1 MRPIDFAWGSLRTIT
16 QKQPNDIKLLIDD
29 TEYPRLETDS
39 VGFVLHLSSPHKHR
53 DNLLRLHGM
62 YFDNDTKGRASLW
75 RMFRA
80 SVYHLCLHCVTT
92 DYSIYHP
99 ITDSASSVNNLMF
112 AISLVEDYALMG
124 LMKARWK
131 GLLLDT
137 AYANYM
143 SAKRFK
149 KLDSS
154 TDSST
159 RVAANLLSFSMI
171 GRPLVSFDNE
181 ADKGLRSLH
190 RALMDVESIS
200 RETYSHSS
208 DQARQPREDNQFSL
222 SKIGTAQ
229 RISDFLDS
237 QSCDIIEIPS
247 PPFGDNHG
255 PNNLFESAP
264 EIEPGDVGEIDI
276 ILRNASSELLPEFT
290 QQEIIDSERLTEGEA
305 QAVLGDWE
313 YSLSTMKKLM
323 DLHKSID
330 PKSHFEGFLF
340 PNEDYCEFVRTRTK
354 LIGPI
359 RLVLDRLRSIKFTTD
374 ESQGKESGYVDIPT
388 AIQVVASKSERND
401 VFVQEENELRSEAW
415 TILID
420 SSKSLETFQSEVR
433 DVAVCL
439 AEVAKDL
446 IPNPHSWACYS
457 FNENLYIVKDFTEI
471 YGATSKSRIGGLST
485 GLKTYLPDAMRIA
498 AGRLKSST
506 EDVKVM
512 LVVSDGFPLGY
523 EGIDQELLDTIEK
536 IKKANIQ
543 LVGMGIGSSS
553 MKKYFRTNFAVNSP
567 FELMKNFI
575 RTYTEISSS
584 F

>member
-53 DNLLRLHGM
+53 DNLYRLHGM
-62 YFDNDTKGRASLW
+62 YFDNDMKGRASLW

-80 SVYHLCLHCVTT
+80 SVYHMCLHSVTT

-99 ITDSASSVNNLMF
+99 ITDTASSVSNLLF

-124 LMKARWK
+124 HMKARWK

-137 AYANYM
+137 AYANYL
-143 SAKRFK
+143 SAKRFR
-149 KLDSS
+149 KLDSTS
-154 TDSST
+154 DAST
-159 RVAANLLSFSMI
+159 RVAANLLSLSMT

-181 ADKGLRSLH
+181 IDKGLRSLH

-200 RETYSHSS
+200 RDIYSQSNK
-208 DQARQPREDNQFSL
+208 QTRQPGQADRFSL
-222 SKIGTAQ
+222 AKIGTVQ

-237 QSCDIIEIPS
+237 QSCDVVEIPS
-247 PPFGDNHG
+247 PPFADNHG

-264 EIEPGDVGEIDI
+264 EIEPGDVGDVDV
-276 ILRNASSELLPEFT
+276 ILRNASAELLPEFSK
-290 QQEIIDSERLTEGEA
+290 QEIIDSERHTEGEA
-305 QAVLGDWE
+305 QGVLGDWE
-313 YSLSTMKKLM
+313 YSLSAMKKLVEI
-323 DLHKSID
+323 HKSVD
-330 PKSHFEGFLF
+330 PRSHFEGFLF

-359 RLVLDRLRSIKFTTD
+359 RLVLDRLRSIKFTSD

-446 IPNPHSWACYS
+446 IPNPHSWSCYS
-457 FNENLYIVKDFTEI
+457 FNENLYIIKDFTEI
-471 YGATSKSRIGGLST
+471 YGNISKSRIGGLSS

-523 EGIDQELLDTIEK
+523 EGIDQELLDTIDK